1 MKNHELRP
9 TRENLLST
17 FEIDAIGRNKDVMR
31 FCNIIS
37 HLDYSASI
45 ALDGR
50 WGSGKT
56 FYIKQAKMF
65 LDSIN
70 DNNSEY
76 TDAEKERINRGFR
89 VGCKREL
96 DGATF
101 EPQVCVYYDAWE
113 NDNDED
119 PILSLVY
126 QICGQIQNEYNFTTD
141 NHFSDKAANLFLMA
155 AKIAE
160 KLTPQGK
167 LESILGGVLNISDAS
182 KDAIKALFQK
192 DSTLLDEVIWAKNV
206 EQTVK
211 SFLEMLL
218 PEKGNRLV
226 IFIDELDRCKPTYAV
241 KLLERVKH
249 YLDNDRITVIFS
261 VNLFEL
267 QHTIRSYYGAEFD
280 ADRYLDRFFDLRLS
294 IPQID
299 RTKYFMDEQFHYSN
313 DLIRDISIAVADELQ
328 MEMREMARF
337 FNALSMTTNRI
348 RQEHVYPLHS
358 YDTLYMI
365 SIFVPILLGLKA
377 TNSSLYN
384 DFVSGRN
391 GSILFPVSRRL
402 STGYFD
408 FLLNRDEANTRLE
421 GNQLR
426 ELLEERLLSFY
437 NAIFSANNK
446 EMTHITIGS
455 QHIEKGD
462 KVKLLNIAAL
472 QHNLIDFT

>member
-1 MKNHELRP
+1 MKKHELRA

-17 FEIDAIGRNKDVMR
+17 FESDAIGRNKDVLR

-37 HLDYSASI
+37 HLDYAASI

-56 FYIKQAKMF
+56 FYIKQAKML
-65 LDSIN
+65 LDSMN
-70 DNNSEY
+70 DNNSEF
-76 TDAEKERINRGFR
+76 TDAEKVRINRGFTQ
-89 VGCKREL
+89 GCRKEF
-96 DGATF
+96 DGVTF

-126 QICGQIQNEYNFTTD
+126 QICSQIQNEYNFTTD
-141 NHFSDKAANLFLMA
+141 NHFSDKAASFFLIA

-160 KLTPQGK
+160 KLTPLGK
-167 LESILGGVLNISDAS
+167 LKTILGDVLNTSDDS

-192 DSTLLDEVIWAKNV
+192 DASLLDEVKWIKNV

-211 SFLEMLL
+211 SFLETLL

-249 YLDNDRITVIFS
+249 YLDNDRITVVFS

-267 QHTIRSYYGAEFD
+267 QHTICSYYGAEFD

-313 DLIRDISIAVADELQ
+313 DLIRDMSIAVADELQ
-328 MEMREMARF
+328 MEMREMTRF
-337 FNALSMTTNRI
+337 FNALSMTTNHV
-348 RQEHVYPLHS
+348 RQEQFYPLHS
-358 YDTLYMI
+358 YDTFYMI

-377 TNSSLYN
+377 TNSALYA
-384 DFVSGRN
+384 DFVDGRN
-391 GSILFPVSRRL
+391 GNILIPVSRRM
-402 STGYFD
+402 STGHFN
-408 FLLNRDEANTRLE
+408 FLLRRDEANSRLE
-421 GNQLR
+421 DNQLR

-437 NAIFSANNK
+437 GAIFSANNK
-446 EMTHITIGS
+446 DVTYITIGS

-462 KVKLLNIAAL
+462 KVKLLNIAGL
-472 QHNLIDFT
+472 QHNLIDVT